1 MEMLLDNVFVRK
13 DILTFIKI
21 VYVYNV
27 QHFGKNKYK

>member
-21 VYVYNV
+21 VYDNV